1 VRQLGQKAEGNMQTG
16 TVSGHVEDS
25 SILAGFIR
33 AIHVF
38 LLSEL

>member
-1 VRQLGQKAEGNMQTG
+1 MQSG

-25 SILAGFIR
+25 SIMAGVIP